1 MIGQLPEGKSI
12 EVVLG
17 FDYGTQNIGV
27 AVGNALTET
36 AQPVTILKA
45 RHEQPNWAE
54 VEELIKEWLPDAFIV
69 GIPYTRDG
77 TETEHIRKIRKF
89 MNRLHGRFGLPV
101 MEVDESRSS
110 LESEA
115 FLKPS
120 QRHKKGQLDAISA
133 AIIVERWFHQE
144 TLFF

>member
-1 MIGQLPEGKSI
+1 
-12 EVVLG
+12 
-17 FDYGTQNIGV
+17 
-27 AVGNALTET
+27 
-36 AQPVTILKA
+36 
-45 RHEQPNWAE
+45 
-54 VEELIKEWLPDAFIV
+54 
-69 GIPYTRDG
+69 
-77 TETEHIRKIRKF
+77 